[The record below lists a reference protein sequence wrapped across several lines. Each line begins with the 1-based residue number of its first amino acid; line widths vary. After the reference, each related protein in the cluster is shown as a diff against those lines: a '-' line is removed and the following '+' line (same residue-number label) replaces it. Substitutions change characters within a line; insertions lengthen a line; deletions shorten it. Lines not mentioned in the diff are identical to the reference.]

1 MQGKMKTAP
10 MRKMIANQPHQLS
23 YITPREAQ
31 ILKMLG
37 GAGTST
43 KEGIPAYWNLFEP
56 STWGD
61 GKGFEGFTSN
71 SNEDASPAPAPSN
84 NSNESS
90 YVSEPKTFGDHYNNI
105 KNDLSIGFGLS
116 DANDATRAEYDQ
128 RTADNIAG
136 QQERNKEALGNDY
149 TGNLAYDNMT
159 LNARNDD
166 DDRQTVSPASET
178 SSDTSSTSSSTEDA
192 ARQGVLD
199 SFVEQ
204 AGTYNASV
212 DEFNKIF
219 QDADDAIG
227 QQKMIG
233 VDYIGPRLS
242 SDPVIYLP
250 SIRDTI
256 PSANIGDLYD
266 DPTTSFLNE
275 NFYDQ
280 YYGDLDTQFQNLSS
294 IQMPDAPD
302 FTTDYNFT
310 DDEKAL
316 FALNEAE
323 DYSGL
328 LEEVSGLRSTL
339 GGLKTSR
346 DAEESA
352 INEFVR
358 SGYNTLDDAT
368 YMLDDYTNP
377 DGTYDYRGAGYADT
391 AANTLRLLDRQ
402 TRNFDEDVLSQLG
415 LGDYTTL
422 NDAVNPAISG
432 IRSARDAEQG
442 RIDTEQQ
449 GLYDYVDTLLGD
461 DSLAGYD
468 MTSGDALDALKR
480 EIDQK
485 QRAAGRFDSDLNFN
499 FADPLAEL
507 QTQEDILDSY
517 ITQRDA
523 ERGRIDN
530 FRDLIDEYAF
540 DYGQTA
546 AGFDISDKTGI
557 DNLQRQID
565 SLRQRAGNFESDLDF
580 NFDDALGSTSDL
592 AGVEST
598 LSQLL
603 TDRGIEERRISDYAD
618 GISQLENE
626 YRSILEGD
634 PEDYEQ
640 KTYNTIDYF
649 GKEYVDP
656 YNFITTTNPF
666 KRSQDVKY
674 LRDELGLMGA
684 GVNTNSNYTP
694 SQAERK
700 QALLEDFI
708 KARND
713 GSLTAPETRERRDAL
728 TIADLDQMQNLRKQ
742 IDDAQLGASR
752 FESLL
757 STDDFNFPLE
767 DLAALEGDVNQ
778 LFSDRTDELDRISR
792 AEENFANLADLTE
805 RSANNANRFS
815 KAALDAIQN
824 QITTGQRDISD
835 FSSLLPYNFGEAGT
849 DATAVQDY
857 IDAQAALDSA
867 VSARSS
873 ELDAISGDISGALRD
888 FDATELYEEDKFNQ
902 MLDDLGSA
910 GIDLAS
916 YSGGRVTDLLGDLAT
931 NKKSVNDQLDALYA
945 KRGEFEGDA
954 ATMLE
959 NLTGSDYSRA
969 NYDEY
974 SGLIDTLSD
983 DIDLYGATQADDERR
998 ALRSELARRLGLVE
1012 ADELAVQERLDRES
1026 SDYGFSDFSLYEPEE
1041 DVGFY
1046 NFGDDEEEEEEE
1058 FASLFAT
1065 NTRAA

>member
-43 KEGIPAYWNLFEP
+43 KEGIPAYWSLFEP

-61 GKGFEGFTSN
+61 GKGFEGFTSS
-71 SNEDASPAPAPSN
+71 SNEDASPASTSTN

-105 KNDLSIGFGLS
+105 KNDLAIGFGLS

-136 QQERNKEALGNDY
+136 QQERNKAALGDDY

-178 SSDTSSTSSSTEDA
+178 SSDTSSTSTSTEDA

-227 QQKMIG
+227 LQKIIAPEPIFG
-233 VDYIGPRLS
+233 QTGNPR
-242 SDPVIYLP
+242 IYLP

-256 PSANIGDLYD
+256 PSANIGNLYD

-280 YYGDLDTQFQNLSS
+280 YYGDLDTQFKNLSS

-402 TRNFDEDVLSQLG
+402 TRDFDADVLSQLG

-422 NDAVNPAISG
+422 SDAVNPAISG
-432 IRSARDAEQG
+432 IRSARDAEQS

-580 NFDDALGSTSDL
+580 SFDDALGNTSDL
-592 AGVEST
+592 AGVESI

-603 TDRGIEERRISDYAD
+603 TDRGIEEKRISNYAD
-618 GISQLENE
+618 NISQLENE

-634 PEDYEQ
+634 PEE
-640 KTYNTIDYF
+640 
-649 GKEYVDP
+649 
-656 YNFITTTNPF
+656 
-666 KRSQDVKY
+666 S
-674 LRDELGLMGA
+674 
-684 GVNTNSNYTP
+684 
-694 SQAERK
+694 
-700 QALLEDFI
+700 
-708 KARND
+708 RN
-713 GSLTAPETRERRDAL
+713 AL

-857 IDAQAALDSA
+857 LDAQAALDSA

-931 NKKSVNDQLDALYA
+931 NKKLVNDQLDALYA

-1046 NFGDDEEEEEEE
+1046 NFGDDEEEEEEA